1 MCINNAANVSRIV
14 NRMNPWPLEKEVSE
28 KLCRFI
34 MEEMKEN
41 EH

>member
-1 MCINNAANVSRIV
+1 MGIKNAANVSRLVDRI
-14 NRMNPWPLEKEVSE
+14 NPSRLEKKISQ